1 MHVDV
6 NNRLKSPFVCNPY
19 TTLQTEDCKQRIGL
33 TKNSSDA
40 DAIGVPVG
48 EDGVVELVDKM
59 LVFGLNEVLVL
70 VDANAES

>member
-33 TKNSSDA
+33 TKSSSDA
-40 DAIGVPVG
+40 DAMKPVDVD
-48 EDGVVELVDKM
+48 EDKVVELVNRKSS
-59 LVFGLNEVLVL
+59 GRKQQSHRQSP
-70 VDANAES
+70 APS